1 MQWTRRRHVYARVP
15 HSRLDGDMFSS
26 NSMPI
31 PSQSRVIPLVG
42 AFPATCGQAPPKAQN
57 SRGGV
62 AHSTFPEDR
71 RLWACIYSTLPEVVH
86 ICRKVGRRLGIPSPQ
101 ASL

>member
-1 MQWTRRRHVYARVP
+1 MQWTRRRPVYARIP

-26 NSMPI
+26 NNNHANT
-31 PSQSRVIPLVG
+31 SQCRVIPLVG

-62 AHSTFPEDR
+62 ARSTFPEDR
-71 RLWACIYSTLPEVVH
+71 RL
-86 ICRKVGRRLGIPSPQ
+86 
-101 ASL
+101 